1 MKAQTLITIALVVL
15 VVVYGVQ
22 TMQLM
27 NIKEQVAG
35 GTIQVS
41 STNTP
46 TQGGQAAVPQNL
58 QNLPDMVGGC

>member
-15 VVVYGVQ
+15 VVVYGIQ

-27 NIKEQVAG
+27 DIKQQVAG
-35 GTIQVS
+35 GNIKVS
-41 STNTP
+41 STSTP
-46 TQGGQAAVPQNL
+46 TQGGQAAIPQNL

>member
-15 VVVYGVQ
+15 VVVYGIQ

-27 NIKEQVAG
+27 NIKQQVSG
-35 GTIQVS
+35 GNIKVS

-46 TQGGQAAVPQNL
+46 TQGGQASVPQNL
-58 QNLPDMVGGC
+58 QNLPEMVGGC